1 MTAPL
6 TMMLAAHGD
15 MRGVSAVTIGIDIER
30 GRERLHHLLQ
40 RADDKALAEFL
51 EETPPADLAEMMAA
65 LSETRRRQI
74 FQALDTEAGAR
85 VLETM
90 TYEAQYETIRTLP
103 RPLAAGILGRMSPD
117 DLADLLGALGH
128 PRAEEVLAL
137 IPKEAAGIRQLM
149 QYPEDS
155 AGGIMTLGVVAVPSH
170 LTAERAVA
178 HVRKAASQAETVYY
192 IYVKDDGGRL
202 VGVLSLRDL
211 VLAPPDAR
219 VADLAI
225 TNVISVHVDAHQIE
239 VARLFE
245 RYDLL
250 ALPVVDDGGHL
261 LGIVTV
267 DDVIDVI
274 QEETTRDFARLG
286 GQQPLEEPYLGARV
300 LSLVRKRI
308 CWLLLL
314 FVAQSLTGNI
324 LAAYESSLQAV
335 IALSFFVPLLIGTAG
350 NAGSQAATL
359 LVRAMGIGEVSWQ
372 DFGRVVGR
380 EMLVAATL
388 GSVLAAVAFV
398 WATLFTRD
406 AGVGLTVGL
415 AVLAVILVAS
425 TIGAALPMVVTR
437 FGLDPAVASAPLVT
451 TITDASGLLI
461 YFSVASWVLGV

>member
-1 MTAPL
+1 MAT
-6 TMMLAAHGD
+6 
-15 MRGVSAVTIGIDIER
+15 SIDIER
-30 GRERLHHLLQ
+30 GRERLRRLLQ
-40 RADDKALAEFL
+40 SANDASLAEFL
-51 EETPPADLAEMMAA
+51 AETPAADLAEMMAG
-65 LSETRRRQI
+65 LSETRRRQV
-74 FQALDTEAGAR
+74 FQALDVEAGAR

-90 TYEAQYETIRTLP
+90 TYEAQYEVIRTLP
-103 RPLAAGILGRMSPD
+103 RPLAAAILEKVSPD

-137 IPKEAAGIRQLM
+137 IPKEAASIRRLM

-155 AGGIMTLGVVAVPSH
+155 AGGIMTPGVVAIPSH
-170 LTAERAVA
+170 HTAERAVA
-178 HVRKAASQAETVYY
+178 HLRRIAAEAETIYY
-192 IYVKDDGGRL
+192 IYVKDAAGRL

-211 VLAPPDAR
+211 VLAPPD
-219 VADLAI
+219 VPVSELAI
-225 TNVISVHVDAHQIE
+225 TNVISVNAYAHQVE

-250 ALPVVDDGGHL
+250 ALPVVDDEGHL

-274 QEETTRDFARLG
+274 QEEATRDFALLG

-300 LSLVRKRI
+300 FSLVRKRI
-308 CWLLLL
+308 GWLLLL
-314 FVAQSLTGNI
+314 FIAQSITGNI

-359 LVRAMGIGEVSWQ
+359 LVRAMGIGEVTWH
-372 DFGRVVGR
+372 DFRRVVGR
-380 EMLVAATL
+380 EMLVAAAL
-388 GSVLAAVAFV
+388 GSVLAGAGFV
-398 WATLFTRD
+398 WVTLFTRD
-406 AGVGLTVGL
+406 FGIGLTVGL
-415 AVLAVILVAS
+415 AVLTVILVAS

-451 TITDASGLLI
+451 TITDATGLLI
-461 YFSVASWVLGV
+461 YFTVAAWILGL

>member
-1 MTAPL
+1 MSLPL
-6 TMMLAAHGD
+6 TMIPAAQHD
-15 MRGVSAVTIGIDIER
+15 REEIDAVRNGIDIER
-30 GRERLHHLLQ
+30 GREELRHLLQ
-40 RADDKALAEFL
+40 RANDRRLAEFL
-51 EETPPADLAEMMAA
+51 QETPAADLAEMIVG
-65 LSETRRRQI
+65 LSETRRRQV
-74 FQALDTEAGAR
+74 FQALDADSAAR

-90 TYEAQYETIRTLP
+90 TYEAQYEAIRTLP
-103 RPLAAGILGRMSPD
+103 RPLAAAILERVSPD

-128 PRAEEVLAL
+128 PRADEVLAL
-137 IPKEAAGIRQLM
+137 IPKEAAVIRRLM

-155 AGGIMTLGVVAVPSH
+155 AGGIMTSGVAAVPSH
-170 LTAERAVA
+170 MTAEGAVA
-178 HVRKAASQAETVYY
+178 HLRKMASEAETIYY
-192 IYVKDDGGRL
+192 IYVKDARGRL

-211 VLAPPDAR
+211 VLAPPNAL
-219 VADLAI
+219 VADLAL
-225 TNVISVHVDAHQIE
+225 TNVISVNVYTHQVD

-250 ALPVVDDGGHL
+250 ALPVVDDAGHL

-286 GQQPLEEPYLGARV
+286 GQQPLEEPYLGAGV
-300 LSLVRKRI
+300 VSLVRKRI
-308 CWLLLL
+308 GWLLLL
-314 FVAQSLTGNI
+314 FVAQSITGNI

-380 EMLVAATL
+380 EVLVSAAL
-388 GSVLAAVAFV
+388 GSVLAGTAFA
-398 WATLFTRD
+398 WATFFTHD
-406 AGVGLTVGL
+406 VGIGLTVGL

-461 YFSVASWVLGV
+461 YFSVAAWVLGV